1 MSEKKENM
9 ELWNAVCVT
18 DPDVTKEVNVGRKFT
33 AVCAQSQIKVATNL
47 WGPMG
52 DNWAVNSEDFK
63 IIGNYCIYTA
73 YIIYP
78 SGTISIHADIE
89 IIFSS
94 GKRKGM
100 YNDDF
105 TKKVATDALTKGLS
119 KLGFN
124 ADIFEGKFDDD
135 KYVAELKAQKK
146 TTTDKERKTK
156 TDPPSKKTEKK
167 EDPPPTQKTGAPKV
181 PERQEIVDKIVA
193 ILKNDKFDDKDRVG
207 IKAEIKMAK
216 SNIALEA
223 LRAVWQ
229 IELNKRLDD
238 FVDDI
243 PGDGE
248 LTEEQEKKIDEVA
261 GTLFPK
267 EEQEAKE
274 LADRK
279 QLEEPDIY

>member
-1 MSEKKENM
+1 MNDNM
-9 ELWNAVCVT
+9 KLWDSVCVT
-18 DPDVTKEVNVGRKFT
+18 DPKVTKEVNVGRKFT
-33 AVCAQSQIKVATNL
+33 AICAQSQIKRATEL

-52 DNWAVNSEDFK
+52 GVWAVNNENFK

-73 YIIYP
+73 TLIYP
-78 SGTISIHADIE
+78 SGVIGIHADIE

-94 GKRKGM
+94 GKRKEL

-124 ADIFEGKFDDD
+124 ADIFEGKFDDN

-146 TTTDKERKTK
+146 TIT
-156 TDPPSKKTEKK
+156 TDPPPKKTE
-167 EDPPPTQKTGAPKV
+167 QKNGAPKNQD
-181 PERQEIVDKIVA
+181 RQQIITEIGV
-193 ILKNDKFDDKDRVG
+193 ILMNDKFSKEQRAAVKTE
-207 IKAEIKMAK
+207 IKAAGG
-216 SNIALEA
+216 SNQALEYI
-223 LRAVWQ
+223 RDRWQ
-229 IELNKRLDD
+229 GKLNKLVED
-238 FVDDI
+238 FTDDI
-243 PGDGE
+243 PGNGE

-279 QLEEPDIY
+279 ALEEPDIY

>member
-1 MSEKKENM
+1 MSEPKKDNM
-9 ELWNAVCVT
+9 ELWNTVCVT

-33 AVCAQSQIKVATNL
+33 AICAQSQIKVATNL

-124 ADIFEGKFDDD
+124 ADIFEGKFDDN
-135 KYVAELKAQKK
+135 KYVAELKKQKVADNKKSILPEK
-146 TTTDKERKTK
+146 TAR
-156 TDPPSKKTEKK
+156 
-167 EDPPPTQKTGAPKV
+167 QK
-181 PERQEIVDKIVA
+181 IVAEIVA
-193 ILKNDKFDDKDRVG
+193 ILNNEKFDDKDRVAA
-207 IKAEIKMAK
+207 KAEIYMAR
-216 SNIALEA
+216 SNITLGAV
-223 LRAVWQ
+223 RAVWQ
-229 IELNKRLDD
+229 GRLNKLNDD

-279 QLEEPDIY
+279 QLEEPDIF

>member
-1 MSEKKENM
+1 MNDNM
-9 ELWNAVCVT
+9 KLWDSVCVT
-18 DPDVTKEVNVGRKFT
+18 DPKVTKEVNVGRKFT
-33 AVCAQSQIKVATNL
+33 AICAQSQIKRATEL

-52 DNWAVNSEDFK
+52 GVWAVNNENFK

-73 YIIYP
+73 TLIYP
-78 SGTISIHADIE
+78 SGVIGIHADIE

-94 GKRKGM
+94 GKRKEL

-124 ADIFEGKFDDD
+124 ADIFEGKFDDN
-135 KYVAELKAQKK
+135 KYVADLKAQKK
-146 TTTDKERKTK
+146 TTTTGSPPKETEQKNGA
-156 TDPPSKKTEKK
+156 SK
-167 EDPPPTQKTGAPKV
+167 D
-181 PERQEIVDKIVA
+181 PERQTIVNDIVSILTDKVFTNEDRKKVKIA
-193 ILKNDKFDDKDRVG
+193 IEATKKGKSLSDSIISLK
-207 IKAEIKMAK
+207 
-216 SNIALEA
+216 A
-223 LRAVWQ
+223 LRDTYQADQ
-229 IELNKRLDD
+229 NKRIEG
-238 FVDDI
+238 FEDDI

-279 QLEEPDIY
+279 NLEEDIY

>member
-1 MSEKKENM
+1 MNDNM
-9 ELWNAVCVT
+9 KLWDSVCVT
-18 DPDVTKEVNVGRKFT
+18 DPKVTKEVNVGRKFT
-33 AVCAQSQIKVATNL
+33 AICAQSQIKAATNL

-124 ADIFEGKFDDD
+124 ADIFEGKFDDN

-146 TTTDKERKTK
+146 KAN
-156 TDPPSKKTEKK
+156 PPAKKTE
-167 EDPPPTQKTGAPKV
+167 QKNGALKD
-181 PERQEIVDKIVA
+181 PERQTIVNDIVSILTDKVFTNEDREKVKTEIEATKKGKSLSDSI
-193 ILKNDKFDDKDRVG
+193 ISLK
-207 IKAEIKMAK
+207 
-216 SNIALEA
+216 A
-223 LRAVWQ
+223 LRDTYQADQ
-229 IELNKRLDD
+229 NERIEG

-243 PGDGE
+243 PVDG
-248 LTEEQEKKIDEVA
+248 
-261 GTLFPK
+261 
-267 EEQEAKE
+267 
-274 LADRK
+274 
-279 QLEEPDIY
+279 